1 MQKVRK
7 NNQALSLKS
16 LFCFLYLIPAVFVI
30 QSCYS
35 TTAVKGTPVKDIA
48 VIKEKAASKKA
59 QREAQRNEI
68 LKMSS
73 VRENETFVV
82 IDGIP
87 EYRIGPLDVLE
98 VTSRIGAKY
107 TTTTIKVGNRGK
119 ISYSFVDD
127 LEVSGLTPSE
137 VDEIL
142 TNSLSRYIKKPRID
156 VLVKE
161 FKSKSALILGELTAI
176 RGTLYGAKGASGKIY
191 LEGKTSLMDLVALA
205 GGYTVDADIRNVKL
219 IRRAKTYL
227 INLYD
232 IIEKAD
238 DRLNV
243 IIDSGDVVDIP
254 ELPEYGERIYV
265 MGEVYSQGVY
275 SLKDAKDL
283 LGAIAL
289 AGSFTPLAKEENT
302 LIVRALEPG
311 KKPLVMMADLKALF
325 RKADLAQN
333 TPLENG
339 DLVYVPRMLIGDIND
354 WIANTMPL
362 LSLILYPA
370 EFESKYFLK
379 RHLHFDRKKSTSE

>member
-1 MQKVRK
+1 MHKVRK
-7 NNQALSLKS
+7 NNQAFSLKS
-16 LFCFLYLIPAVFVI
+16 LFCFLYLIPAVFMI

-59 QREAQRNEI
+59 QREAQRKEI
-68 LKMSS
+68 LKMSR

-98 VTSRIGAKY
+98 VTSRIGAKS
-107 TTTTIKVGNRGK
+107 TTTTVKVGNRGK

-127 LEVSGLTPSE
+127 LEVSGLSPSE
-137 VDEIL
+137 VDAIL
-142 TNSLSRYIKKPRID
+142 TNSLKRYIKNPRID

-191 LEGKTSLMDLVALA
+191 LEGKTSLMDLIALA

-238 DRLNV
+238 DRFNV

-333 TPLENG
+333 TPLEDG